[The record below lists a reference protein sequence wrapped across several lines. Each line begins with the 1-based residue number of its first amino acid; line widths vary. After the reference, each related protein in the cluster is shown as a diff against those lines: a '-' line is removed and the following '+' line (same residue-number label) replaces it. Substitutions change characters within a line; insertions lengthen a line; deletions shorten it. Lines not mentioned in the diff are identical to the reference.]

1 MYAHFAEIVK
11 RGEALPASVSFL
23 KIWATETH
31 ERISMLLAQAAAEYG
46 GGEGAARF
54 DDAEIHVLAPL
65 MNALAGTIFSGT
77 SEIQRGILAK
87 QVLGL
92 PG

>member
-1 MYAHFAEIVK
+1 
-11 RGEALPASVSFL
+11 
-23 KIWATETH
+23 
-31 ERISMLLAQAAAEYG
+31 
-46 GGEGAARF
+46 
-54 DDAEIHVLAPL
+54 

-77 SEIQRGILAK
+77 SEIQRSILAK

>member
-1 MYAHFAEIVK
+1 
-11 RGEALPASVSFL
+11 
-23 KIWATETH
+23 
-31 ERISMLLAQAAAEYG
+31 
-46 GGEGAARF
+46 
-54 DDAEIHVLAPL
+54 

>member
-1 MYAHFAEIVK
+1 MYAGFAEMAK
-11 RGEALPASVSFL
+11 RGEPLPASISML
-23 KIWATETH
+23 KIWSTETH
-31 ERISMLLAQAAAEYG
+31 ERLALLLAQAAAEHG